1 MTKKSKYIV
10 GILSLLIAVIVLLS
24 LGGAWY
30 LIDYALKP
38 GDRSRQEEVAWH
50 DIDSLYPGMNAWRDS
65 LVRAHALCDTMITA
79 ADGARMHAWYVRAGK
94 PTAATAL
101 LVHGYTDCS
110 IRMMPLGRMY
120 NRDLGMNILL
130 PDLRNA
136 GRTDGDHFQM
146 GWFDRN
152 DVKQWAA
159 LVPRLFGDSAR
170 VVVHGVSMGAATT
183 MMLSGDADVPQCVK
197 AYIEDCGY
205 TSVHDQFSK
214 ELKEQFSLP
223 SFPLIP
229 FASMLCKWRYGWDF
243 EEASALNQVKKS
255 TLPMLFI
262 HGTADKFVPTWM
274 VYPLY
279 KAKTKGYKE
288 LWIAVGA
295 PHARSYYDYPVEYP
309 HRVKQFLQR
318 TRVLQSPS

>member
-1 MTKKSKYIV
+1 MTKKLKYII
-10 GILSLLIAVIVLLS
+10 GILSLLLAISVLLP

-38 GDRSRQEEVAWH
+38 GDRSRQEELAWH
-50 DIDSLYPGMNAWRDS
+50 DMDSLYPGMYAWRDS
-65 LVRAHALCDTMITA
+65 LVRVHALRDTMIKA
-79 ADGARMHAWYVRAGK
+79 PDGAQMHAWYVRADK

-120 NRDLGMNILL
+120 DRDLHMNILL

-146 GWFDRN
+146 GWLDRN

-159 LVPRLFGDSAR
+159 LAPHIFGDSAR

-183 MMLSGDADVPQCVK
+183 MMLSGDNDVPQCVK

-205 TSVHDQFSK
+205 TSVQDQFSK
-214 ELKEQFSLP
+214 ELRDQFSLP
-223 SFPLIP
+223 TWPLIP
-229 FASMLCKWRYGWDF
+229 LASTLCKWRYGWDF
-243 EEASALNQVKKS
+243 EEASALNQVAKCQR
-255 TLPMLFI
+255 PMLFI
-262 HGTADKFVPTWM
+262 HGSEDNFVPTWM
-274 VYPLY
+274 LYPLY

-288 LWIAVGA
+288 IYLSYGA
-295 PHARSYYDYPVEYP
+295 EHARSYHLHPAEYTL
-309 HRVKQFLQR
+309 RVTRFLKR
-318 TRVLQSPS
+318 IGVL

>member
-10 GILSLLIAVIVLLS
+10 GVLSLLIAVIVLLS

-94 PTAATAL
+94 PTASTAL

-159 LVPRLFGDSAR
+159 LVPKVFGDSAR

-183 MMLSGDADVPQCVK
+183 MMLSGDADVPPCVK
-197 AYIEDCGY
+197 AYVEDCGY
-205 TSVHDQFSK
+205 TSVHDQFTK
-214 ELKEQFSLP
+214 ELQERFSLP
-223 SFPLIP
+223 AWPLIP
-229 FASMLCKWRYGWDF
+229 LASKLCEWRYGWDF
-243 EEASALNQVKKS
+243 EEASALRQVSHCSK
-255 TLPMLFI
+255 PMLFI
-262 HGTADKFVPTWM
+262 HGSADKFVPTWM

-279 KAKTKGYKE
+279 KAKAQGYKE
-288 LWIAVGA
+288 LLIIDGA
-295 PHARSYYDYPVEYP
+295 EHARSYHLQPVKYT
-309 HRVKQFLQR
+309 RCVRDFLQR
-318 TRVLQSPS
+318 VKVM